1 MKRHLFLYI
10 IFLSNIFGAGII
22 HEKIHSAPFGII
34 LPVKAFLNV
43 DITEIHR
50 FSLLYRPTGNI
61 EYIETPMLQVGKFMY
76 VTEISGEFMKREI
89 LEYYLLL
96 ELVDKTEFTFPER
109 DAVYNPIRV
118 NIDVPEKELS
128 ADEKEKSTSEKNDE
142 FDIVGL
148 HPDFVIIS
156 PQPGERILRRDLFIA
171 LSYFPMQADDPSQV
185 KVYLDGSDVT
195 E

>member
-43 DITEIHR
+43 DIMDIHR

-109 DAVYNPIRV
+109 DAVHNPIRG
-118 NIDVPEKELS
+118 NIDIPEKEKLS
-128 ADEKEKSTSEKNDE
+128 DEKFNPNSERTEE
-142 FDIVGL
+142 FDIIGL
-148 HPDFVIIS
+148 RPDVVIIS
-156 PQPGERILRRDLFIA
+156 PQAGERILRRDLFIA
-171 LSYFPMQADDPSQV
+171 LSYFSMEDVDPSRV
-185 KVYLDGSDVT
+185 
-195 E
+195 